1 MLAMNELDALKEVI
15 RHIERDVRMNEI
27 LLLDSDYKIQSDVN
41 IQITHY
47 IKKLKKIKKE
57 IKDGKQNILN

>member
-1 MLAMNELDALKEVI
+1 MLAMNELEALKEVI
-15 RHIERDVRMNEI
+15 RHIERDVYLNEI
-27 LLLDSDYKIQSDVN
+27 LLLDSDYEIQSDVN

-57 IKDGKQNILN
+57 IKDGE

>member
-1 MLAMNELDALKEVI
+1 MNELDALKEVI